1 MREGYAFMFV
11 YEDGQTM
18 SMAVTESKL
27 DGQGS
32 NLAQLLAGMEKVAG
46 DVVYLHLTKCY
57 SLIKILH
64 NVCGL
69 IIDHDSLTAA
79 VHKLNF

>member
-1 MREGYAFMFV
+1 MREGYAFVFV

-32 NLAQLLAGMEKVAG
+32 NLAQLLAGMEKVGG
-46 DVVYLHLTKCY
+46 DVAYLHLTKCS
-57 SLIKILH
+57 SLIEYILC
-64 NVCGL
+64 VV
-69 IIDHDSLTAA
+69 S
-79 VHKLNF
+79 